1 MKKNQHEKFV
11 KRAVNLIF
19 SQWKIYTK
27 IWSNFQDDI
36 WVFCIV
42 NSEILF
48 CKNEFKKLKKK
59 RKTNIE
65 NSMKCPKIFLMELS
79 IPLNDRQNKWIN
91 REVEILIFDH
101 QKITEVELKKKFN
114 DTLEKI
120 QCDFEFLFN

>member
-1 MKKNQHEKFV
+1 MEN
-11 KRAVNLIF
+11 
-19 SQWKIYTK
+19 IYKK

-101 QKITEVELKKKFN
+101 QKITEVELKKSSTTHWKKFN
-114 DTLEKI
+114 VISNSYLIKKW
-120 QCDFEFLFN
+120 